1 MTGFPVDYVPPYPV
15 QTYDELVD
23 AFEREMQGVP
33 TLKPNG
39 NVINADQQLEPNLPA
54 NVRATLVILEYDD
67 LREAGYSSESAIK
80 TLADR
85 AAVSERTIRR
95 DLWE

>member
-1 MTGFPVDYVPPYPV
+1 LAQVYEEHM
-15 QTYDELVD
+15 
-23 AFEREMQGVP
+23 RNVP

-39 NVINADQQLEPNLPA
+39 NVINADQKLEPNLPA
-54 NVRATLVILEYDD
+54 SVRTTLVILEYDD
-67 LREAGYSSESAIK
+67 LREAGHSSESAIK